1 MSEEDEVAG
10 RLEGGEEE
18 EMSDFVDEE
27 VQHRCSTTYGVLVEG
42 KELGELCGAV
52 SSAEIAK
59 LRIMRGGICGQL
71 SLQEK
76 GFQQKCQIVY
86 CGIWIFLIIAC
97 IRYAATLEV
106 ILCYVGNTT

>member
-10 RLEGGEEE
+10 RFEGGEEE
-18 EMSDFVDEE
+18 EMLDFVDEE
-27 VQHRCSTTYGVLVEG
+27 VQCRCSTTYGVLVEG
-42 KELGELCGAV
+42 KELGEWHGAV

-76 GFQQKCQIVY
+76 GFQQKC
-86 CGIWIFLIIAC
+86 
-97 IRYAATLEV
+97 
-106 ILCYVGNTT
+106 

>member
-1 MSEEDEVAG
+1 MSEEDEVEG
-10 RLEGGEEE
+10 RLKRGEEE
-18 EMSDFVDEE
+18 EMSDFVEGE
-27 VQHRCSTTYGVLVEG
+27 VWCRCSTTYGVLVEG
-42 KELGELCGAV
+42 MKLGEWHRAV
-52 SSAEIAK
+52 SSAEIAE

-106 ILCYVGNTT
+106 ILC